1 MDHHRAIPEQPNIV
15 VVMADDMRAD
25 DLRFMPHV
33 RRLVAGTGLSFRNS
47 FSPYPL
53 CCPARASFLTGQYPH
68 NHRILSNEEPWGFG
82 AFDDRATIATSLQAA
97 GYRTGFVGKYLNN
110 YGAVPSAVT
119 GEPSWHYV
127 PAGWSDWRGLVQ
139 LPPDSRIKNGGTY
152 DYFHPIFNVDGRTD
166 DTHRGEYQT
175 GVVGRFARELLARY
189 AAKQDPFFLYLSAL
203 APHTGFPEEPDDLGR
218 ANAWIP
224 TPARPDWVK
233 GRYDEIVTRS
243 PGIPAVGQ
251 PEADV
256 SDKPGAVRALP
267 LDAADVAEDLTRTRQ
282 RAESLYVLDL
292 EIGRLIETLR
302 ETGTL
307 DRTVLMFTSDNGY
320 FLGEHR
326 RVCCKTLPYEPALR
340 VPFLVTGPGVPHGV
354 RFDPVKTPDLAATI
368 LDLADADAPHL
379 ADGRLARRRHGGR
392 RPRLVG
398 PGADRGAGGWRLR
411 RQRKAGTARVPGR
424 PHHDRPADGEV
435 QAGAVGHRRGGAV
448 RPRRRPERADQRRGA
463 APLPPGRARPDGG
476 VVALQGLRRRGVCA
490 AATRAVRR
498 AARSAGATDRRPGPR
513 RPRPVRGQLALVAGS
528 RLTTADLPTSG
539 RAPRT
544 ATNTATAQIA
554 VPTTAQGPGRS
565 PNAAAA
571 HTIVAGGVR

>member
-1 MDHHRAIPEQPNIV
+1 MRASVATVAAVAGLVIGLMTAGCGADQQRPQAVAAAAPVDLRAIPEQPNIV

-25 DLRFMPHV
+25 DLRFMPQV
-33 RRLVAGTGLSFRNS
+33 RRLVADTGLSFRNS

-139 LPPDSRIKNGGTY
+139 LPPGSRIRNGGTY
-152 DYFHPIFNVDGRTD
+152 DYYHPIFNVDGRTD
-166 DTHRGEYQT
+166 NTHRGEYQT
-175 GVVGRFARELLARY
+175 GVVGRFARELLTRY
-189 AAKQDPFFLYLSAL
+189 AVEQDPFFLYLSAL
-203 APHTGFPEEPDDLGR
+203 APHTGFPKEPDDLAIDQQGGT
-218 ANAWIP
+218 AWIP

-233 GRYDEIVTRS
+233 GKYDEVVTRS

-251 PEADV
+251 PEVDV
-256 SDKPGAVRALP
+256 TDKPAAVREPA
-267 LDAADVAEDLTRTRQ
+267 LDARDVAEDLTRTRQ
-282 RAESLYVLDL
+282 RAEALYVLDL
-292 EIGRLIETLR
+292 EIGRLVDTLR

-368 LDLADADAPHL
+368 LDLADAAAPH
-379 ADGRLARRRHGGR
+379 
-392 RPRLVG
+392 
-398 PGADRGAGGWRLR
+398 
-411 RQRKAGTARVPGR
+411 
-424 PHHDRPADGEV
+424 PADGVSLVDAIED
-435 QAGAVGHRRGGAV
+435 GDRGW
-448 RPRRRPERADQRRGA
+448 
-463 APLPPGRARPDGG
+463 
-476 VVALQGLRRRGVCA
+476 
-490 AATRAVRR
+490 
-498 AARSAGATDRRPGPR
+498 SI
-513 RPRPVRGQLALVAGS
+513 PVLTEALVAGTS
-528 RLTTADLPTSG
+528 GDSAKRERRGFPDARTTIGLRTARYKLVRWDTGAVELYDLATDPNELTNVAERPRYRPVVRDLTAAWWRFKDCDGTACSRPLRAPYAVPPDRLARLTDSQS
-539 RAPRT
+539 R
-544 ATNTATAQIA
+544 
-554 VPTTAQGPGRS
+554 
-565 PNAAAA
+565 
-571 HTIVAGGVR
+571 GVRDLFGVGW